1 MDEREWMAERFEEQ
15 RPRLRA
21 VAYRMLGSTD
31 EADDAVQETWIRLSR
46 SDTGAIANSKRGS
59 SRLPGASRSTCSAR
73 VTFRDGDVF
82 SIAALTQQNGRITA
96 IDVLSDPVR
105 LARVDLAGF
114 DA

>member
-1 MDEREWMAERFEEQ
+1 
-15 RPRLRA
+15 
-21 VAYRMLGSTD
+21 
-31 EADDAVQETWIRLSR
+31 
-46 SDTGAIANSKRGS
+46 
-59 SRLPGASRSTCSAR
+59 LPGASRSTCSAR